1 MEALFNNSP
10 EKPKHMKA
18 FSAGAKVTSPG
29 KRSPDKAKV
38 EEQMLVSDA
47 WIQLSCQRHQVPLG
61 RGESLGLESV
71 DLSNYY
77 AIFCSDKAVLS
88 MVSRSL

>member
-1 MEALFNNSP
+1 MDKKPAGQILFVCERNAVQSPIVSFPQLSRSIQPILQMEALFNNSP

-38 EEQMLVSDA
+38 EA
-47 WIQLSCQRHQVPLG
+47 QLSV
-61 RGESLGLESV
+61 S
-71 DLSNYY
+71 
-77 AIFCSDKAVLS
+77 AV
-88 MVSRSL
+88 